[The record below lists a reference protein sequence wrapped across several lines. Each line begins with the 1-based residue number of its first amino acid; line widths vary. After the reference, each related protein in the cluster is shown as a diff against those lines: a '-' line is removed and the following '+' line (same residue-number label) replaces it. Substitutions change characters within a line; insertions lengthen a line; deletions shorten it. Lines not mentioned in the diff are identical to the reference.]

1 MNLITQYG
9 LHRLVLVLGY
19 IWVRVG
25 FILQNLAPP
34 YRYIYMWLESAKPCL
49 RTNAGCVESEG
60 EGGVCF

>member
-25 FILQNLAPP
+25 FILQNLAPHIG
-34 YRYIYMWLESAKPCL
+34 IYV
-49 RTNAGCVESEG
+49 AGVS
-60 EGGVCF
+60 